1 VSCGDPHDTDCREVL
16 DRVFEFLDGEL
27 ADLDVSRIEQHLDEC
42 GPCLK
47 QYDLDVALKA
57 LLRRSCV
64 CEQAPE
70 ELRQK
75 IMVRITEVRLELG

>member
-1 VSCGDPHDTDCREVL
+1 MRAVPE
-16 DRVFEFLDGEL
+16 
-27 ADLDVSRIEQHLDEC
+27 
-42 GPCLK
+42 

-64 CEQAPE
+64 CEQAPT

-75 IMVRITEVRLELG
+75 IMVRITEVRLELGG